1 MVPALIANAV
11 NSEPN
16 AHVPITIALFFSS
29 TMVAD
34 YFSRKISMN
43 INYVAPLH
51 VFFYISVTT
60 VAITAIAYSFNSIA
74 VVISDIYG
82 ARGSMRETVPF
93 PGAERVYAFACR
105 FGLVY
110 FMCYSIIQRKNLLL
124 LTSVVISLSF
134 FLIGAHK
141 SILALTILST
151 FFAFFVMRASKIN
164 LLASAIILTI
174 CCTVFFEKL
183 IGIYLLTDLVVRRVI
198 ILPSYLTYNYIDM
211 FLFDPN
217 LFRSTPL
224 DKSDVAFHVGEV
236 FFNRKNMRC
245 NVNII
250 ASSVTSLGYF
260 SVLFTGIIFGT
271 MSGILGKSVE
281 RINMKKTK
289 SIVYAIICCY
299 SWSLTESSFSVV
311 LFTHGLII
319 LYIPL
324 IMSLLKKG
332 SLL

>member
-1 MVPALIANAV
+1 
-11 NSEPN
+11 
-16 AHVPITIALFFSS
+16 
-29 TMVAD
+29 
-34 YFSRKISMN
+34 
-43 INYVAPLH
+43 
-51 VFFYISVTT
+51 
-60 VAITAIAYSFNSIA
+60 
-74 VVISDIYG
+74 
-82 ARGSMRETVPF
+82 MREKVPF

-124 LTSVVISLSF
+124 ITSVVISLSF

-164 LLASAIILTI
+164 LLASAIIFTI
-174 CCTVFFEKL
+174 CCIVFFEKL
-183 IGIYLLTDLVVRRVI
+183 IGSYLLTDLVVRRVI

-217 LFRSTPL
+217 LFRLTSL

-324 IMSLLKKG
+324 IMSLLKRG